1 MALVI
6 DATVG
11 GAASNSYVTLAE
23 AEAYFLTRLNVDSW
37 TGTDDIKNRA
47 ISQASLR
54 IDFEEFEGERYT
66 TTQALK
72 WPRTEMTIDNKTYP
86 VDEIPV
92 AIKNATYE
100 LALYM
105 LGKDMTA
112 ANTNDAYDSVKLGPL
127 EVDFNTVQPSNN
139 ELPPYVL
146 DYLTPFLDNNP
157 GIVEVFRG

>member
-1 MALVI
+1 MALEI

-11 GAASNSYVTLAE
+11 GTDSNSYVTLVE
-23 AEAYFLTRLNVDSW
+23 AEAYFLTRLNVDNW
-37 TGTDDIKNRA
+37 TGTDDVKNRA

-54 IDFEEFEGERYT
+54 VDFEEFEGERYT

-86 VDEIPV
+86 VDEIPLGV
-92 AIKNATYE
+92 KTAVYE
-100 LALYM
+100 LAIYM
-105 LGKDMTA
+105 LSTDMTA
-112 ANTNDAYDSVKLGPL
+112 ADSNDAYDSVKLGPL
-127 EVDFNTVQPSNN
+127 EVDFNTIQPANN

-157 GIVEVFRG
+157 GVVEVFRG